1 MYCRQDSLELIQ
13 RMDDIPT
20 LPESFS
26 RIKKSLDSNDSNAK
40 DIADIIRT
48 DQIISATILRCANST
63 HHAAAGNYARTLTQ
77 AITRLGFKE
86 TSHIVMASSLLYG
99 FTLPFGMNYIRALWS
114 HAFAVG
120 LISERIAKVHD
131 VNPEELFLAGLLH
144 DIGRAI
150 IGIRLDLGYFESN
163 KATLCG
169 EALIEAE
176 CSKYGLDHA
185 EAGAKILHHWNLP
198 ESLQR
203 TVAEHHDPESSFL
216 PAQICAQADAEANER
231 FPFGGSIDQI
241 CATLAT
247 DSPQETDRITM
258 GC

>member
-1 MYCRQDSLELIQ
+1 
-13 RMDDIPT
+13 MDDIPT

-26 RIKKSLDSNDSNAK
+26 RIRKVLDSDDSDAK
-40 DIADIIRT
+40 DIADVIRT

-63 HHAAAGNYARTLTQ
+63 HYSSTGNYVRTLSQ
-77 AITRLGFKE
+77 AITRLGFRE

-99 FTLPFGMNYIRALWS
+99 FTLPFGINYIRALWS

-120 LISERIAKVHD
+120 LICERMAKAQD
-131 VNPEELFLAGLLH
+131 LDPEELFLAGLLH

-185 EAGAKILHHWNLP
+185 EAGAEILRHWSLP

-241 CATLAT
+241 SATLAA
-247 DSPQETDRITM
+247 DLPQDADRITM
-258 GC
+258 AC